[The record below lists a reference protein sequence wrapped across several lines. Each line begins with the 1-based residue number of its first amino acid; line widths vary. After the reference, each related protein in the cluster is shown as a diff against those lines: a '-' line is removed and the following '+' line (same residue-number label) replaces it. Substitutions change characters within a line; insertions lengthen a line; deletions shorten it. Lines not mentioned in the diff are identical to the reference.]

1 MARSKVTT
9 PAAALRAPWRDQVD
23 EALKTGPLAREMSL
37 ATSAGGHARV
47 RHVTF
52 QAFSPSGFL
61 EIATDRSSGK
71 VLDVEHDP
79 IVEIAWFVPAAGYQF
94 RIRGRAAVIG
104 EAHEFF
110 HARGTLRIPPTAD
123 ECSYSYWADQRERVF
138 NSLGPMAKKYDH
150 APPRGARVP
159 PNTDYAHF
167 NFVLVAIV
175 PERVEVLDLT
185 RKGYST
191 WIIEKGEWVEE
202 EQPPVLMERAHI

>member
-9 PAAALRAPWRDQVD
+9 PAAALRAP
-23 EALKTGPLAREMSL
+23 LARPKMSL

-138 NSLGPMAKKYDH
+138 NSLVR
-150 APPRGARVP
+150 PRAASRRTHPP

-167 NFVLVAIV
+167 NFVIVAIV

-185 RKGYST
+185 KKGYST